1 MLWITT
7 TPGSA
12 VQSKGS
18 MVCMIGGVG
27 NLPSKIARTKSIP
40 AIDAI
45 TSVGVTPYSI
55 LGAVVSCI
63 SVRLSAIYDDG
74 HLTKCAVAAPAIRP
88 DSLVMPG
95 PDPGTHHS
103 SKKMDCRAKPA

>member
-27 NLPSKIARTKSIP
+27 NLPSKVARTKSIP
-40 AIDAI
+40 AIDAM
-45 TSVGVTPYSI
+45 TSGGVTPYSI
-55 LGAVVSCI
+55 LRAGWASMAEGRGMGLMMVVI
-63 SVRLSAIYDDG
+63 LWGDLFPLS
-74 HLTKCAVAAPAIRP
+74 H
-88 DSLVMPG
+88 LVMPEL
-95 PDPGTHHS
+95 DPGIHHFS
-103 SKKMDCRAKPA
+103 EKMDCRA

>member
-27 NLPSKIARTKSIP
+27 NLPSKVARTKSIP
-40 AIDAI
+40 AIDAM

-55 LGAVVSCI
+55 LRGDGASMGAYFHVMMIVILNIRSCNQPRGLSIVV
-63 SVRLSAIYDDG
+63 LSLANSRVPD
-74 HLTKCAVAAPAIRP
+74 AV
-88 DSLVMPG
+88 
-95 PDPGTHHS
+95 
-103 SKKMDCRAKPA
+103 